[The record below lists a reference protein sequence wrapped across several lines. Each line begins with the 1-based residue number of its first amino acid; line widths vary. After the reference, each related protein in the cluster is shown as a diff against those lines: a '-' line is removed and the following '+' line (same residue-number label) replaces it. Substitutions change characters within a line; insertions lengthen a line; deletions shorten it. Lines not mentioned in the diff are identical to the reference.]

1 MRVGFFVNRFPS
13 GSLTFINDQLTG
25 LLDRGFDVQIFSHQ
39 PTETTVQHD
48 EVGRYGLIDRTHYWP
63 NAGYKGFAGAL
74 AIHTKGAF
82 RASRRKTVA
91 RLFGGFP
98 QETNFKWS
106 WRGVARAA
114 GYLKAQGPEQA
125 PQLWRRAATVASL
138 PKLDALVC
146 HFGPVGVATQ
156 SLRDLGV
163 LNAPMLT
170 FFHGYDVSR
179 WVEQHGAGAYRR
191 LFERGDLICPVSR
204 YWASRLEELGC
215 PRERLSVHR
224 MGIDCHNIPFRVRA
238 EPETGCVNITTVA
251 RLTEKKG
258 IEYALRALARVRS
271 NAPEL
276 AFHYHI
282 VGDGELRHRLVAL
295 IDGLNLRGMVTL
307 HGWQAR
313 TRVVELLDASH
324 LFVLPSVTASDGD
337 QEGIPVSLME
347 AMASGIPVVSTRHS
361 GIPELISHGNGELLV
376 PERDVDALARV
387 IKRLLRST
395 DSWSK
400 IAHDGRKVVETAF
413 NLQTLNDKLA
423 KTIVELVARCA

>member
-13 GSLTFINDQLTG
+13 GSLTFVNDQLTG
-25 LLDRGFDVQIFSHQ
+25 LLDRGFDVQIFSHK

-48 EVGRYGLIDRTHYWP
+48 EVGRYGLMERTHYWP
-63 NAGYKGFAGAL
+63 SAGYDGFARASAVHAKGAL
-74 AIHTKGAF
+74 
-82 RASRRKTVA
+82 RASRRGAGA
-91 RLFGGFP
+91 RLFGQIP

-106 WRGVARAA
+106 WRGVAHAA
-114 GYLKAQGPEQA
+114 RYLGSQGLDKAPH
-125 PQLWRRAATVASL
+125 WYRRAATVASL

-156 SLRDLGV
+156 CLKDLGV

-179 WVEQHGAGAYRR
+179 WVDQHGAEAYRE
-191 LFERGDLICPVSR
+191 LFDRGSLVSPVSEH
-204 YWASRLEELGC
+204 WAKRLEELGC
-215 PRERLSVHR
+215 PKERLAVHR
-224 MGIDCHNIPFRVRA
+224 MGIDCHNISFRARTA
-238 EPETGCVNITTVA
+238 PQAGCVNITTVA

-258 IEYALRALARVRS
+258 IEYALRALARVRAES
-271 NAPEL
+271 PEL
-276 AFHYHI
+276 AFHYHV
-282 VGDGELRHRLVAL
+282 VGDGELRPQITEL
-295 IDGLNLRGMVTL
+295 IDELQLREVVTL

-324 LFVLPSVTASDGD
+324 LFVLPSVTAADGD

-361 GIPELISHGNGELLV
+361 GIPELVRHGDGELLV
-376 PERDVDALARV
+376 PERDVEALARA
-387 IKRLLRST
+387 ITRLLRDT
-395 DSWSK
+395 ESWSK
-400 IAHDGRKVVETAF
+400 IGHEGRKIVEKGF

-423 KTIVELVARCA
+423 KTIAELVVR